1 MKIKYKIRL
10 NKVKDAIPTP
20 SIHFEVQTNPQ
31 KINIHLNSSVT
42 KEKRNDEMKV
52 GGRTR
57 SVKNTTGRTST
68 TAKIRKVDATQL
80 THELG

>member
-1 MKIKYKIRL
+1 
-10 NKVKDAIPTP
+10 
-20 SIHFEVQTNPQ
+20 
-31 KINIHLNSSVT
+31 
-42 KEKRNDEMKV
+42 MKV